1 MTMGTGAGHRVRD
14 TSVVGIL
21 ALAGLA
27 AVAWFLVLSPRLA
40 AAAEIAAQVEQV
52 DFSTVQ
58 LQNRYRQAVD
68 QARTATTAAAE
79 AQALFET
86 MPQEAELPEV
96 LLQVIDAATRAGIKA
111 DEISVIN
118 TSVPRAITGDAAQAT
133 DPQTPAGAAARD
145 LGVALAQLD
154 VDVTVTGTRDAL
166 LRFLD
171 NVQGLDRAMLITST
185 GLVSVNLPG
194 QDGGPE
200 GASSGLQSLDLTG
213 SMFVLQSTL
222 PDLVATV
229 EQIVAQA
236 GLPTAA

>member
-1 MTMGTGAGHRVRD
+1 MGTGHRVRN

-21 ALAGLA
+21 ALVALA
-27 AVAWFLVLSPRLA
+27 TAAWFLVLSPRLSA
-40 AAAEIAAQVEQV
+40 AADIAVQVEQV

-58 LQNRYRQAVD
+58 LQNRYREAVE

-96 LLQVIDAATRAGIKA
+96 LLQVIDAAKRAGIDA
-111 DEISVIN
+111 EQISVIN
-118 TSVPRAITGDAAQAT
+118 TSVPRAIAGDPALAT
-133 DPQTPAGAAARD
+133 DPQTPAGVAARD

-154 VDVTVTGTRDAL
+154 LDVTVTGTRDSL

-185 GLVSVNLPG
+185 GLVSVNQPG
-194 QDGGPE
+194 EDGGPD
-200 GASSGLQSLDLTG
+200 GAASGLQSLDMTG

-229 EQIVAQA
+229 EEIVAQA
-236 GLPTAA
+236 GLPSPTP

>member
-52 DFSTVQ
+52 DFSTAQ
-58 LQNRYRQAVD
+58 MQNRYRQAVD
-68 QARTATTAAAE
+68 QARTATAAAAQ

-96 LLQVIDAATRAGIKA
+96 LIQVIDAAARAGIDA
-111 DEISVIN
+111 DQISVIN
-118 TSVPRAITGDAAQAT
+118 TSVPRAIMGDPALAT
-133 DPQTPAGAAARD
+133 DPQTPAGVAARD

-154 VDVTVTGTRDAL
+154 LDVTATGSRDSL
-166 LRFLD
+166 MRFLD

-185 GLVSVNLPG
+185 GLVSVNQPG
-194 QDGGPE
+194 QDGGPD
-200 GASSGLQSLDLTG
+200 GPASGLQSLDLTG

-229 EQIVAQA
+229 EEILSQA
-236 GLPTAA
+236 GL